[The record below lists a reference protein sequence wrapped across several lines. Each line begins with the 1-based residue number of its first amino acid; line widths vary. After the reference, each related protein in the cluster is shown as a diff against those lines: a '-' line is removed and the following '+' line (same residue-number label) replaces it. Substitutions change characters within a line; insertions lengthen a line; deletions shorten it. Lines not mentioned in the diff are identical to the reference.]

1 MGLEDREWFRA
12 DQKQRLGQGTFSPL
26 RFGRLKNGYL
36 GIVGLAG
43 GIALA
48 TLLPI
53 HGPHRGDSHSAA
65 LAEEP
70 DSNPWPFPPQGAVQF
85 HAGNLSGPLGT
96 LTIVAPSFGPERHF
110 AIRVRDWYRNAP
122 ISTLYL
128 RSSET
133 LNVDLPTGAY
143 RLSFAE
149 GTGWLG
155 YDQLFGASTTF
166 SSGTQPVVIA
176 PGNGGVLGFRLV
188 MTDRSDGNFPH
199 QPSSAS
205 SF

>member
-12 DQKQRLGQGTFSPL
+12 DQKQRLGQGAFLSL
-26 RFGRLKNGYL
+26 RLGRFKNWY
-36 GIVGLAG
+36 VGAVELAG

-48 TLLPI
+48 ALLPI
-53 HGPHRGDSHSAA
+53 HRPKLGNSPGVA
-65 LAEEP
+65 LAAEP

-85 HAGNLSGPLGT
+85 HVGNLGGQLGT
-96 LTIVAPSFGPERHF
+96 LTIVAPSVGPERHF
-110 AIRVRDWYRNAP
+110 AVRVRDWYRNAP

-133 LNVDLPTGAY
+133 LNVDVSAGVY

-149 GTGWLG
+149 GTGWQG
-155 YDQLFGASTTF
+155 YDRLFGLSTTF
-166 SSGTQPVVIA
+166 SSGIQPVVMV
-176 PGNGGVLGFRLV
+176 PVNGGVFRFRLV
-188 MTDRSDGNFPH
+188 MTDQPGGNFEH
-199 QPSSAS
+199 QPSTAS